1 MFNSTNFS
9 FNLGKLDKHE
19 EMAHCDISF
28 HTQMTCLLHI
38 AIMDRPLQALMM
50 VKRAGTATKET
61 AILLQAWIRKMFL
74 LFLKYD
80 QVLSLHLWKKP
91 SLFPLF
97 LISIIVEFCSKF
109 AWIIYLLGS
118 TRRKLS
124 INFENN
130 IIFIF

>member
-61 AILLQAWIRKMFL
+61 AILLQA
-74 LFLKYD
+74 
-80 QVLSLHLWKKP
+80 
-91 SLFPLF
+91 
-97 LISIIVEFCSKF
+97 
-109 AWIIYLLGS
+109 
-118 TRRKLS
+118 
-124 INFENN
+124 
-130 IIFIF
+130 

>member
-1 MFNSTNFS
+1 MFNCNNFS

-80 QVLSLHLWKKP
+80 QVLSLHLWKKTFIISFIP
-91 SLFPLF
+91 NFNHYRVLVKICMNYLFMGK
-97 LISIIVEFCSKF
+97 S
-109 AWIIYLLGS
+109 
-118 TRRKLS
+118 
-124 INFENN
+124 
-130 IIFIF
+130 